1 MKFGISTFATDYSM
15 HPSEL
20 AREIEARGFESV
32 WLPEHTHIPV
42 KVTSPFPGGGEI
54 PKQYWHTHDLFVA
67 LSFAAAA
74 TTHLKIAS
82 GICLLVEHDPIIT
95 AKKIASLDS
104 LSGGRFLFGIG
115 GGWNAEEMADHG
127 TEFKKRWRIL
137 RERVL
142 AMKEIW
148 AHEEAEFHGDFVNF
162 DKILSYPKPV
172 QKPHPPILMGG
183 FGPRTF
189 DRVVEFSDG
198 WLPIGLPPADMGGHI
213 RELLAKA
220 EAAGRSPSEISVTY
234 ITRPH
239 VTQKDIETLT
249 EAGVERIVFSTP
261 VGTRSVVLPAL
272 DKHAAL
278 AADHVR

>member
-1 MKFGISTFATDYSM
+1 MKFGISIFATDYAI

-42 KVTSPFPGGGEI
+42 NTRSPFPGGGEI

-74 TTHLKIAS
+74 TTRLKVAS
-82 GICLLVEHDPIIT
+82 GICLLIEHDPIIT
-95 AKKIASLDS
+95 AKKIASLDT
-104 LSGGRFLFGIG
+104 LSEGRFLFGIG

-127 TEFKKRWRIL
+127 TDFKKRWRIL

-148 AHEEAEFHGDFVNF
+148 ANDEAEFHGEFVSF

-213 RELLAKA
+213 RELHSKA
-220 EAAGRSPSEISVTY
+220 EAAGRSPKEISVTY

-239 VTQKDIETLT
+239 VSQKDIETLT
-249 EAGVERIVFSTP
+249 EAGVERIVFSMP

-278 AADHVR
+278 AADSVR

>member
-1 MKFGISTFATDYSM
+1 MKFGISIFATDYSI
-15 HPSEL
+15 HPGEL
-20 AREIEARGFESV
+20 AREVEARGFESV
-32 WLPEHTHIPV
+32 WLPEHTHMPV
-42 KVTSPFPGGGEI
+42 NVASPFPGGGEI
-54 PKQYWHTHDLFVA
+54 PKQYSHTHDLFVA

-74 TTHLKIAS
+74 TTRLKVAS

-127 TEFKKRWRIL
+127 TDFKKRWRLL

-148 AHEEAEFHGDFVNF
+148 ANEEAEFHGEFVNF
-162 DKILSYPKPV
+162 DKLLSYPKPA

-198 WLPIGLPPADMGGHI
+198 WLPIGLPPADMGSHI
-213 RELLAKA
+213 RELRAGA
-220 EAAGRSPSEISVTY
+220 EAAGRDPSEISVTY

-239 VTQKDIETLT
+239 VSVKDIETLT

-261 VGTRSVVLPAL
+261 VGPRSVVLPAL

-278 AADHVR
+278 AADSVR

>member
-1 MKFGISTFATDYSM
+1 MKFGISIFATDYSM

-20 AREIEARGFESV
+20 AREIEMRGFESV

-42 KVTSPFPGGGEI
+42 NTKSPFPGGGEI

-74 TTHLKIAS
+74 TTRLKVAS
-82 GICLLVEHDPIIT
+82 GICLLIEHDPIIT
-95 AKKIASLDS
+95 AKKIASLDA

-127 TEFKKRWRIL
+127 TDFKKRWRIL

-148 AHEEAEFHGDFVNF
+148 AHDEAEFHGEFVNF
-162 DKILSYPKPV
+162 DKILSYPKPA
-172 QKPHPPILMGG
+172 QKPHPPIFMGG

-189 DRVVEFSDG
+189 DRVAEFSDG
-198 WLPIGLPPADMGGHI
+198 WIPIGLPPADMGGHI

-220 EAAGRSPSEISVTY
+220 EAAGRNPSEISVTY

-239 VTQKDIETLT
+239 VSQKDIETLT

-278 AADHVR
+278 AADSVR

>member
-1 MKFGISTFATDYSM
+1 MKFGISIFATDYSM
-15 HPSEL
+15 HPAEL
-20 AREIEARGFESV
+20 AREIEMRGFESV

-42 KVTSPFPGGGEI
+42 NTKSPFPGGGKI

-74 TTHLKIAS
+74 TTRLKIAS
-82 GICLLVEHDPIIT
+82 GICLMVEHDPIVT
-95 AKKIASLDS
+95 AKKIASLDT
-104 LSGGRFLFGIG
+104 LSEGRFLFGIG

-148 AHEEAEFHGDFVNF
+148 ANDEAEFHGEFVDF

-172 QKPHPPILMGG
+172 QKPHPPIFMGG

-198 WLPIGLPPADMGGHI
+198 WIPIGLPPADMGGHI
-213 RELLAKA
+213 RELLTKA
-220 EAAGRSPSEISVTY
+220 ETAGRSPSEISVTY

-239 VTQKDIETLT
+239 VSKKDIETLT

-278 AADHVR
+278 ADIVR